1 LKKKVLG
8 SMRKKSSPDHHGR
21 ESSERSKVSKL
32 QKAQTGTELE
42 VNLSKDPTKM
52 MMLEPTKTRS

>member
-1 LKKKVLG
+1 
-8 SMRKKSSPDHHGR
+8 MRKKSSPDHQGR

-32 QKAQTGTELE
+32 QKAQTGTEQE

>member
-1 LKKKVLG
+1 
-8 SMRKKSSPDHHGR
+8 MRKKSSPDHQGR
-21 ESSERSKVSKL
+21 ESSKRSKVSKL
-32 QKAQTGTELE
+32 QKAQTGTEPE